1 MTKNSRSVGEEDNK
15 KSRVEMVVDE
25 FWNWNNGDV
34 IRFESLNKRDVDL
47 QFSKDFRIVPKNRK
61 YLIPS
66 DSYRDLIEF

>member
-1 MTKNSRSVGEEDNK
+1 
-15 KSRVEMVVDE
+15 MVVDE